1 MKTFLLFIVFW
12 ADSSLAQFFDKP
24 IKYFDEEKIEKK
36 VIEPVENKISKD
48 SEPQSFKWDNYL
60 DEEKDEF
67 FREGDYL
74 PPAPFLEVVR
84 RPTAKNILLFEEWK
98 KKKNRLLVRY
108 NEKRMNVLGLKG
120 VSSNPIIERGKSSS
134 KEVYEKLKN
143 YRMVFY
149 FDSKCPSCKGMYQVV
164 NQLASNGVY
173 VEAVRLDADE
183 NEILGLSVPWV
194 KASASEMSV
203 LKISAVP
210 MLMIFEDESKQAFKV
225 VGKKNAE
232 EILSIIERVKKT

>member
-1 MKTFLLFIVFW
+1 MFW
-12 ADSSLAQFFDKP
+12 TSSSFAQFFDTP

-36 VIEPVENKISKD
+36 VIESIEKKISKD
-48 SEPQSFKWDNYL
+48 SESKGFKWDNYL
-60 DEEKDEF
+60 DENKDEF

-98 KKKNRLLVRY
+98 KKKNRLLTRY
-108 NEKRMNVLGLKG
+108 NEKRMAVLGLKG
-120 VSSNPIIERGKSSS
+120 ISANPIIGKGGSSS
-134 KEVYEKLKN
+134 KEVYGKLKR

-149 FDSKCPSCKGMYQVV
+149 FDSKCPSCKGMYQIV

-173 VEAVRLDADE
+173 VEAVRLDTGE
-183 NEILGLSVPWV
+183 NEIEGLRIPWV
-194 KASASEMSV
+194 KVSANEMSI

-210 MLMIFEDESKQAFKV
+210 MLMIFEDESKKAFKV
-225 VGKKNAE
+225 VGKKSAE
-232 EILSIIERVKKT
+232 EILSIIERVKRT